1 MTKVV
6 PFDML
11 LGLALQATAI
21 DPPDAVLLS
30 SAQFRGMNAIRG
42 HNEAVLYTIEPS
54 EKCDAR
60 IVILR

>member
-6 PFDML
+6 PFDVL
-11 LGLALQATAI
+11 PSLAKQATAL
-21 DPPDAVLLS
+21 DSPDAVPLS

-42 HNEAVLYTIEPS
+42 HNEAVLYTIETS